1 MTSVPGSIDIASI
14 STGAIHRRPGMI
26 AIIIASVM
34 AICLLAGFAK
44 AKSND
49 TFSKANTLLF
59 LSRHLSNVPSSTIL
73 HYAFEKRGPMEK
85 GYKDSIDIT
94 LSPES
99 ESGGKRAQVRY
110 FTGAR
115 NQYMAPISNVQGN
128 PIISIFLQRDVND
141 MEQRTEGSSLYF
153 QNAIKVA
160 LENQAKVKPVTFEY
174 DGRTVNGSQIKIAP
188 YRNDP
193 RRAQIEPYAD
203 KYYVFL
209 MADAVPGEV
218 YQLRSVVPAESRQ
231 ASEEAPEALLEEVV
245 TLGAVEPLA
254 QKERVK

>member
-1 MTSVPGSIDIASI
+1 MTSVSGSIDTVSI
-14 STGAIHRRPGMI
+14 STVSTYKRRGMI
-26 AIIIASVM
+26 AVTIASLM
-34 AICLLAGFAK
+34 AISLLAGFVQ
-44 AKSND
+44 AKSDD

-59 LSRHLSNVPSSTIL
+59 LSRHLDNVRGASVL
-73 HYAFEKRGPMEK
+73 HYAFEKRGPMED

-94 LSPES
+94 LSPEG
-99 ESGGKRAQVRY
+99 EGGDKRAEVRY

-141 MEQRTEGSSLYF
+141 MEQRTEGSWLYF
-153 QNAIKVA
+153 QKAIKVA
-160 LENQAKVKPVTFEY
+160 LENQATVKPVTFEY
-174 DGRTVNGSQIKIAP
+174 EGRTVNGSQIRITP
-188 YRNDP
+188 YRDDP

-203 KYYVFL
+203 KFYVFL
-209 MADAVPGEV
+209 LADAVPGEV

-231 ASEEAPEALLEEVV
+231 ASKEAPKALLEEVV

-254 QKERVK
+254 HMESLK